1 MNRWPFRV
9 WLFGFFLAACGLSGK
24 LASAQPQPSDATSCK
39 FHSAGGRIQHVIE
52 IIFDNVHLRRDNPN
66 VPSDMEQMPHLLNF
80 IRSKGT
86 LDTNHHPVLISH
98 TADDELTY
106 LTGVYGDR
114 HGMPVANSFGVFRPD
129 GSVASEFSF
138 FYWTNH
144 ISDLDPSSLDTT
156 YGMLSGRGKNA
167 PAPWVPFTRAGCDVG
182 VMSSAN
188 IAIETP
194 SFDVPFIFGPNSPE
208 AQETPDQQFN
218 DFEGTAV
225 HCGKGSPVCSTANH
239 GVADVLPQEPGG
251 YAGFNALYGPKY
263 MNQVL
268 GPISDLDG
276 NPMPTFPGFSPTA
289 SQALGYLL
297 TMQTK
302 GIPVTLAYVADLHD
316 SQVTGNGLGPG
327 DPSFVAQAVSYDVAF
342 DKFFKRLNDAG
353 INETNTLFIITAD
366 EGDHFVGTPPTPA
379 TCDGVNTA
387 CNYDYSKVG
396 ELDLNLNALVT
407 AQTGNTTPFD
417 LHSDMAPTIYVDG
430 NPDRSSSATRQ
441 LERDFWKLRA
451 LNPITKK
458 VDHLAVAFAD
468 PVEMGLLH
476 MITADPAR
484 TPSFTMFGQHDYWFT
499 NTGPITPVFDDPIG
513 GNAWNHGGIQPEIAN
528 IWLGMVGP
536 GVRKGSGQGE
546 LATIDFSDHTDVRP
560 TVLALLGLRDDY
572 SHDGRVLL
580 EALNPSALP
589 QALRND
595 FDKLVSLGR
604 AYKQINAPFGEL
616 AQKTLKISTAALV
629 SNAPG
634 DAVYTALENK
644 LEAWRDSRDVLARQM
659 QDIMEGAAFA
669 GKEVS
674 DEKVEDLIG
683 KANALLGQVRACS
696 ADTAACAK

>member
-1 MNRWPFRV
+1 MNRWLFRV
-9 WLFGFFLAACGLSGK
+9 WLIVFSLAASGLGGE
-24 LASAQPQPSDATSCK
+24 LALAQSQPSDATSCK
-39 FHSAGGRIQHVIE
+39 LNSVDGRIQHVIE
-52 IIFDNVHLRRDNPN
+52 IIFDNVHLHRDNPN
-66 VPSDMEQMPHLLNF
+66 VPSDLEQMPHLLNF

-86 LDTNHHPVLISH
+86 LDAKHHPPLISH

-114 HGMPVANSFGVFRPD
+114 HGVPVANSFGVFRPD
-129 GSVASEFSF
+129 GSVAFETSF

-144 ISDLDPSSLDTT
+144 ISDLDPTSLDTT
-156 YGMLSGRGKNA
+156 YGMLSADGKNA

-208 AQETPDQQFN
+208 AQETSDQQFN

-225 HCGKGSPVCSTANH
+225 HCAKGSPVCSTANH

-251 YAGFNALYGPKY
+251 YTGFNALYGPKY

-276 NPMPTFPGFSPTA
+276 NPMPIFPGFSPTA

-297 TMQTK
+297 TMQLK
-302 GIPVTLAYVADLHD
+302 GIPVTLAYVADVHD

-327 DPSFVAQAVSYDVAF
+327 DPSYVAQCASYDAAF
-342 DKFFKRLNDAG
+342 DKFFKRLSDAG

-366 EGDHFVGTPPTPA
+366 EGDHFVGTAPTPA
-379 TCDGVNTA
+379 NCDGVNTA
-387 CNYDYSKVG
+387 CNYDYTKVG
-396 ELDLNLNALVT
+396 ELDLNINGLVT

-417 LHSDMAPTIYVDG
+417 IHSDMAPTIYVDG
-430 NPDRSSSATRQ
+430 NPASTSFATRQ
-441 LERDFWKLRA
+441 LERDFNKLTA
-451 LNPITKK
+451 VNPITNN

-476 MITADPAR
+476 MVTADPAR
-484 TPSFTMFGQHDYWFT
+484 TPSFTMFGNQAYWFT
-499 NTGPITPVFDDPIG
+499 NSGPITPVFDDPIG
-513 GNAWNHGGIQPEIAN
+513 GNAWNHGGIQPQIAN
-528 IWLGMVGP
+528 IWLGIVGP
-536 GVRKGSGQGE
+536 GVRKGSDQGE
-546 LATIDFSDHTDVRP
+546 SAGIEFSDHTDVRP
-560 TVLALLGLRDDY
+560 TVLALLGLSDDY

-589 QALRND
+589 QALRDN
-595 FDKLVSLGR
+595 FDEFVQLGR
-604 AYKQINAPFGEL
+604 AYKRINAPFGEL
-616 AQKTLKISTAALV
+616 GQKTLKISTAALV

-644 LEAWRDSRDVLARQM
+644 LEVWRNSRDVLASQM
-659 QDIMEGAAFA
+659 RDVLEGAAF
-669 GKEVS
+669 GGQEVS
-674 DEKVEDLIG
+674 DEKVEDMID

>member
-1 MNRWPFRV
+1 MRHFSPRV
-9 WLFGFFLAACGLSGK
+9 WLFVFLAAFVLSGDPAAAQSQPPDTNPCK
-24 LASAQPQPSDATSCK
+24 LQSSDGK
-39 FHSAGGRIQHVIE
+39 IKHVIQ

-66 VPSDMEQMPHLLNF
+66 VPSDMELMPHLLNF

-114 HGMPVANSFGVFRPD
+114 HGIPVANSYGVFRPD

-144 ISDLDPSSLDTT
+144 ITDLDPSALDTT
-156 YGMLSGRGKNA
+156 FGMLSGDGKNA

-182 VMSSAN
+182 AFSSAN
-188 IAIETP
+188 IVIETT
-194 SFDVPFIFGPNSPE
+194 SFDVPFIFGLNSPE

-218 DFEGTAV
+218 DFEGAV
-225 HCGKGSPVCSTANH
+225 IHCAKGSPVCSGANH

-251 YAGFNALYGPKY
+251 YTGFNALYGPKY

-268 GPISDLDG
+268 GPILDLDG
-276 NPMPTFPGFSPTA
+276 NPMPAFPGFSPTA

-297 TMQTK
+297 AMQVK

-327 DPSFVAQAVSYDVAF
+327 DAAYVAQAQSYDVAF

-366 EGDHFVGTPPTPA
+366 EGDHFVGTAPTPA
-379 TCDGVNTA
+379 NCDGVTVA
-387 CNYDYSKVG
+387 CQYDYTKVG
-396 ELDLNLNALVT
+396 ELDLNINGLVA
-407 AQTGNTTPFD
+407 AQTGNTTVFD
-417 LHSDMAPTIYVDG
+417 LHSDMAPTIYVEG
-430 NPDRSSSATRQ
+430 NPGRTSQATRQ
-441 LERDFWKLRA
+441 LERDFAKLTA
-451 LNPITKK
+451 LNPITNKT
-458 VDHLAVAFAD
+458 DHLAVAFAD

-484 TPSFTMFGQHDYWFT
+484 TPSFTMFGHQDYFFS
-499 NTGPITPVFDDPIG
+499 NSGP
-513 GNAWNHGGIQPEIAN
+513 WNHGGIQREIAN
-528 IWLGMVGP
+528 DWLGMVGP
-536 GVRKGSGQGE
+536 GVQNEDEEDSSAIE
-546 LATIDFSDHTDVRP
+546 FSDHTDVRP

-580 EALNPSALP
+580 EALKPSALP
-589 QALRND
+589 DAVRGH
-595 FDKLVSLGR
+595 FDSLVRLGR
-604 AYKQINAPFGEL
+604 AYKQINAPFGDL
-616 AQKTLKISTAALV
+616 AKHTLKISTAALV
-629 SNAPG
+629 SNAPS
-634 DAVYTALENK
+634 DAVYTSLENK
-644 LEAWRDSRDVLARQM
+644 LEAWRDRRNALASEMRDIL
-659 QDIMEGAAFA
+659 EGAAF
-669 GKEVS
+669 GNKEVNR
-674 DEKVEDLIG
+674 DQAEDLIE
-683 KANALLGQVRACS
+683 KANALLDQVRACA

>member
-1 MNRWPFRV
+1 MRHFSPRV
-9 WLFGFFLAACGLSGK
+9 WLFVFLAAFVLSGEP
-24 LASAQPQPSDATSCK
+24 AAAQSQPSDTNPCK
-39 FHSAGGRIQHVIE
+39 LHSSGGRIKHVIQ

-66 VPSDMEQMPHLLNF
+66 VPSDMELMPHLLNF

-86 LDTNHHPVLISH
+86 LDTNHHAVLISH

-144 ISDLDPSSLDTT
+144 ISDLDPSALDTA
-156 YGMLSGRGKNA
+156 YGMLSADGKNA

-182 VMSSAN
+182 VFSSAN

-218 DFEGTAV
+218 DFEGAAI
-225 HCGKGSPVCSTANH
+225 HCAKGSPVCSSANH
-239 GVADVLPQEPGG
+239 GAADVLPQEPGG
-251 YAGFNALYGPKY
+251 YTGFNALYGPKY

-268 GPISDLDG
+268 GPIFDLDG

-297 TMQTK
+297 AMQVK

-316 SQVTGNGLGPG
+316 SQVTGNALGPG
-327 DPSFVAQAVSYDVAF
+327 DAAYVAQARSYDAAF
-342 DKFFKRLNDAG
+342 DKFFKRLDDAG
-353 INETNTLFIITAD
+353 INETNTLFVVTAD
-366 EGDHFVGTPPTPA
+366 EGDHFVGTAPA
-379 TCDGVNTA
+379 PANCDGVNVA
-387 CNYDYSKVG
+387 CQYDYTKVG

-407 AQTGNTTPFD
+407 AQTSNTTAFD

-430 NPDRSSSATRQ
+430 NPGRTSQATRQ
-441 LERDFWKLRA
+441 LERDFAKLTA
-451 LNPITKK
+451 LNPITNNT
-458 VDHLAVAFAD
+458 DRLAVAFAD

-484 TPSFTMFGQHDYWFT
+484 TPSFTLFGHPDYFFT
-499 NTGPITPVFDDPIG
+499 NTGPITPVFDVPVN

-536 GVRKGSGQGE
+536 GVQNEDEEDSSAIE
-546 LATIDFSDHTDVRP
+546 FSDHTDVRP
-560 TVLALLGLRDDY
+560 TVLALLGLHDDY
-572 SHDGRVLL
+572 AHDGRVLL
-580 EALNPSALP
+580 EALKPSALP
-589 QALRND
+589 DAVRD
-595 FDKLVSLGR
+595 GFDSLVRLGR
-604 AYKQINAPFGEL
+604 AYKQINAPFGDL
-616 AQKTLKISTAALV
+616 AKLTLRISTAAIV
-629 SNAPG
+629 SNAPS
-634 DAVYTALENK
+634 DAVYTVLENK
-644 LEAWRDSRDVLARQM
+644 LEAWRDRRDALANEMR
-659 QDIMEGAAFA
+659 DILEGAAF
-669 GKEVS
+669 GNKEVNH
-674 DEKVEDLIG
+674 DQAQDLLE
-683 KANALLGQVRACS
+683 KANALLDQVRACA